1 MNVLL
6 GFDPGGA
13 GAFGWCV
20 AEHSPELPIRV
31 LRTGIANHAEDA
43 VAAARRKLSPADS
56 VIGAGIGAPL
66 FWTAAG
72 DRRSDQLIR
81 TQILALGAQPGSV
94 QHVSSLQGAC
104 LVQGMLAAMLLRDL
118 YPALPLSESH
128 PKAFLCSPALLPTRR
143 RLAQLHSA
151 ICLGCLLRT
160 AAQSRTTS
168 ETLPLLLFR
177 LGPCSHTQPIGLS
190 FIVLSYIL
198 TLHSLNRL
206 NTGFQAQPTSPN
218 NLRCSELRSR
228 SLMRGQRAI
237 VELFHMIRIG
247 TSSWQILNSCGIGI
261 HLWRPQHKDPIRAS
275 WRTNRKRRK
284 RPATSPIP

>member
-43 VAAARRKLSPADS
+43 VAAARRELSPADS
-56 VIGAGIGAPL
+56 VIGAGIDAPL

-128 PKAFLCSPALLPTRR
+128 SKAFLWLTGFATDASPPGTIALSHLPRLLTSDGRAVSDHER
-143 RLAQLHSA
+143 DAALATLSAWAMLTHPTDWTELHRLELHPYTPLAQ
-151 ICLGCLLRT
+151 
-160 AAQSRTTS
+160 
-168 ETLPLLLFR
+168 PLEYWI
-177 LGPCSHTQPIGLS
+177 P
-190 FIVLSYIL
+190 
-198 TLHSLNRL
+198 
-206 NTGFQAQPTSPN
+206 
-218 NLRCSELRSR
+218 
-228 SLMRGQRAI
+228 
-237 VELFHMIRIG
+237 
-247 TSSWQILNSCGIGI
+247 SS
-261 HLWRPQHKDPIRAS
+261 
-275 WRTNRKRRK
+275 TNV
-284 RPATSPIP
+284 A